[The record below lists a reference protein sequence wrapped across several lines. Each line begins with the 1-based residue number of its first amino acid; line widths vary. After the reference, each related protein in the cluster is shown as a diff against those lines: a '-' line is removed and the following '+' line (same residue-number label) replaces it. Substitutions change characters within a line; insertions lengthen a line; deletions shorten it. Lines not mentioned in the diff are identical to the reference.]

1 MSSSSDPFSHLNATH
16 RQQLQTYIKYF
27 QQRTQQV
34 QSEVE
39 AQIEDV
45 SESHISD
52 GEIYRSD
59 DMHALCKSVARCVSD
74 ATSSELQKWLSQTS
88 IYLRQLLLQAE
99 GHAISLRIDT
109 DSLEDEEL
117 IELMQKF
124 GASSNKENL
133 LAPASPNGNK
143 LAALPQKPTKLASLT
158 QSSTVDVNLVTRI
171 KDLEASNRTVL
182 QRAEAAESKA
192 AELAIANQQL
202 DQRVQTLT
210 AQSTALQQDV
220 EHLQTSNT
228 SAQQLEIDKLRLELT
243 TQRQATLDTL
253 KQKEAEVQQAKAELQ
268 DKINKSQT
276 VMNLKKMIQ
285 TKNEQMK
292 ELRTQLRDAGA
303 PSKAG

>member
-1 MSSSSDPFSHLNATH
+1 MSLSGDPFSHLNATH

-34 QSEVE
+34 QAEVE
-39 AQIEDV
+39 EQINDV

-59 DMHALCKSVARCVSD
+59 DMHSLCKSVARCVSE
-74 ATSSELQKWLSQTS
+74 ATTSELQKWLSQTS

-124 GASSNKENL
+124 GVTNKENL

-158 QSSTVDVNLVTRI
+158 QASTVDVNLVTRI

-182 QRAEAAESKA
+182 QRAETAEGKA
-192 AELAIANQQL
+192 AELATTNQQL
-202 DQRVQTLT
+202 NQQVQILT
-210 AQSTALQQDV
+210 TQSTALQQDV

-268 DKINKSQT
+268 DKINRSQT